1 MINISKNMPFSGRK
15 RETTMRQG
23 DGSDLPG
30 VNGPRKADIG
40 IIYVAP
46 SDDRQSVLTA
56 IHTQD
61 KLGRKQVV
69 IVLPEENKA
78 FQRPTDFE
86 GLKNMRRDLKAQLV
100 FIASSGP
107 GPAEFARQRRFPV
120 YSSLESFA
128 RSLQDFNR
136 PNGGSKKG
144 WSLPWQKSAA
154 TPPAAPGKAEV
165 IQPLPNIP
173 AVSSNQ
179 AGSEDD
185 DTTVH
190 QDTHAGINPVLAGAA
205 GAAAVLGM
213 EALTSH
219 GNNPPTSN
227 DPNDWDRLPPPNTAG
242 PASDTVLSEDTP
254 TQANTAVPSFSSTDA
269 ENRPEPK
276 IIELSGQRGRSTGKL
291 PLPVIAPVAAVQPHI
306 PPAPASTTTRQRNSG
321 KMAAVGA
328 ASTAAGVAT
337 MGRTAR
343 GGVVVPPARGTPIG
357 TGGSGPGGPP
367 RRPSLRWWL
376 AIGALIVLT
385 VSVCSLIAYADPAVL
400 GPLKGL
406 VPGITPSA
414 TVTITPASS
423 DVSNTFEIFGVTG
436 TPDPSQRQVQARQ
449 LSSTSPTQSKTVNAT
464 GVMQTS
470 GTPAK
475 GTLTFYNSA
484 FVDQQVNAGT
494 DFVLANGVHIITD
507 RNVDIPKAIGTP
519 PNIHTGVASVSAHA
533 GSIGPGGN
541 IAPLTINHACCSADS
556 SIFARNLTAFTGG
569 QDPQNF
575 TIVSQSDIDGAAKQL
590 ENTLTPEV
598 QKSVKGQI
606 HPNEQLVNSL
616 QCTPNVTSD
625 HNAGDRATNV
635 KVTVKVTCSGEV
647 YDQQA
652 AQLIASNLLKQ
663 QAAKIPGP
671 GYALVGNLIT
681 KVTQVMVTD
690 PKKGT
695 LLLQVKAKGIWVFQ
709 FSDAQKQALANL
721 IAGKS
726 KQNAQ
731 TLLLNQMVM
740 DHKVIAKADIV
751 LSGGDGN
758 TLPMDPTQ
766 ITIVVQSVPGL
777 PGPATPTTG
786 PGSPGVP
793 TNTPVSPTPTSTS
806 SVGKG

>member
-1 MINISKNMPFSGRK
+1 MISISKNMPFSGRK

-30 VNGPRKADIG
+30 VNGSRKADIG

-78 FQRPTDFE
+78 FQRPTDFD

-120 YSSLESFA
+120 YSSLESYA
-128 RSLQDFNR
+128 RSLQELDRLNSS
-136 PNGGSKKG
+136 SKKG

-154 TPPAAPGKAEV
+154 TSPAASGKADA
-165 IQPLPNIP
+165 IQPLPNIA

-190 QDTHAGINPVLAGAA
+190 QGTYVGVNPVLAGAA

-213 EALTSH
+213 EALAGH
-219 GNNPPTSN
+219 GNNPLSST

-242 PASDTVLSEDTP
+242 SATDNVLPEDTP
-254 TQANTAVPSFSSTDA
+254 TRANTAVPSFSSADA
-269 ENRPEPK
+269 ENRPEPR
-276 IIELSGQRGRSTGKL
+276 IIELTGQRGRSSGKL
-291 PLPVIAPVAAVQPHI
+291 SLPVIAPVAAVQPQI
-306 PPAPASTTTRQRNSG
+306 PPAPASTITRQRNSG

-343 GGVVVPPARGTPIG
+343 GGVVPPTRGAPIG

-367 RRPSLRWWL
+367 SRPGGRWWL
-376 AIGALIVLT
+376 AIGGLIVLT
-385 VSVCSLIAYADPAVL
+385 MIVGGGLVASAYPAVF
-400 GPLKGL
+400 GSLKNL

-423 DVSNTFEIFGVTG
+423 DLTNTYEIFGVTG

-464 GVMQTS
+464 GVVQTS
-470 GTPAK
+470 GTQAT
-475 GTLTFYNSA
+475 GTITFYNGA
-484 FVDQQVNAGT
+484 FKDQQVNGGT
-494 DFVLANGVHIITD
+494 TFNLASGVRIVTD
-507 RNVDIPKAIGTP
+507 RAVDIPAASPP
-519 PNIHTGVASVSAHA
+519 PNSHASSASVSAHA
-533 GSIGPGGN
+533 AAIGPAGN
-541 IAPLTINHACCSADS
+541 IAALTIDGTCCSSDG
-556 SIFARNLTAFTGG
+556 SIFAKNIAAFSGG

-575 TIVSQSDIDGAAKQL
+575 TVVQQSDIDGVAKPL
-590 ENTLTPEV
+590 EKTLTPEA
-598 QKSVKGQI
+598 QNSVKGQI
-606 HPNEQLVNSL
+606 HPNEQLVNPL

-635 KVTVKVTCSGEV
+635 TVTVKVTCSGEV

-663 QAAKIPGP
+663 QAAKTPGP
-671 GYALVGNLIT
+671 GYALVGDLTT

-695 LLLQVKAKGIWVFQ
+695 LLLQVKAEGIWVFQ
-709 FSDAQKQALANL
+709 FGAAQKQALANL

-726 KQNAQ
+726 KQNALA
-731 TLLLNQMVM
+731 LLVKQPGV
-740 DHKVIAKADIV
+740 AKADIV

-758 TLPMDPTQ
+758 TLPTDPTQ

-793 TNTPVSPTPTSTS
+793 TNTPVSPTPTPTS

>member
-1 MINISKNMPFSGRK
+1 
-15 RETTMRQG
+15 MRQG

-86 GLKNMRRDLKAQLV
+86 GLKSMRRDLKAQLV

-154 TPPAAPGKAEV
+154 ISPAASGKAEA
-165 IQPLPNIP
+165 IQPLPNIA

-179 AGSEDD
+179 AGSEGD

-190 QDTHAGINPVLAGAA
+190 QGTPGMNPVLAGAA

-213 EALTSH
+213 EALASH
-219 GNNPPTSN
+219 GNNPPTSA

-242 PASDTVLSEDTP
+242 PASDNVLSEDTP
-254 TQANTAVPSFSSTDA
+254 TQANTAAPSFSSADA

-276 IIELSGQRGRSTGKL
+276 IIELAGQRGRSTGKMSL
-291 PLPVIAPVAAVQPHI
+291 PAITPVAAVQPQI

-343 GGVVVPPARGTPIG
+343 GGIVVPPTRGTPIG

-367 RRPSLRWWL
+367 RRPGWRWWL
-376 AIGALIVLT
+376 AIGGLIVLT
-385 VSVCSLIAYADPAVL
+385 MSVGGLIAAANPAVL
-400 GPLKGL
+400 GSLKNL
-406 VPGITPSA
+406 VPGIIPSA

-423 DVSNTFEIFGVTG
+423 DLTNTYEIFGVTG

-464 GVMQTS
+464 GVGHTQPTVAT
-470 GTPAK
+470 GK
-475 GTLTFYNSA
+475 LTFYNALTFSQTVA
-484 FVDQQVNAGT
+484 NRTVFTLSNGIQIINTQLAIIPAAHPPTEGLVTVNAQAVQPG
-494 DFVLANGVHIITD
+494 
-507 RNVDIPKAIGTP
+507 
-519 PNIHTGVASVSAHA
+519 SA
-533 GSIGPGGN
+533 GN
-541 IAPLTINHACCSADS
+541 INALTINQSCCVSGVTVQ
-556 SIFARNLTAFTGG
+556 NTAPFTGG

-575 TIVSQSDIDGAAKQL
+575 TVVSQSDIDGAAKPL
-590 ENTLTPEV
+590 ENTLTPEA

-635 KVTVKVTCSGEV
+635 TVTVKVTCSGEV

-663 QAAKIPGP
+663 QAAKTPGP
-671 GYALVGNLIT
+671 GYALVGDLTT

-690 PKKGT
+690 PNKGT
-695 LLLQVKAKGIWVFQ
+695 LLLQVKAEGIWVFQ
-709 FSDAQKQALANL
+709 FSAAQKQALANL

-726 KQNAQ
+726 KQNALA
-731 TLLLNQMVM
+731 LLVKQPGV
-740 DHKVIAKADIV
+740 AKADIV

-758 TLPMDPTQ
+758 TLPADPTQ
-766 ITIVVQSVPGL
+766 ITIVVQSVPGI
-777 PGPATPTTG
+777 PGSATPTTG
-786 PGSPGVP
+786 QGSPGVP
-793 TNTPVSPTPTSTS
+793 TNTPVSPTPSPTS

>member
-1 MINISKNMPFSGRK
+1 
-15 RETTMRQG
+15 MRQG

-86 GLKNMRRDLKAQLV
+86 GLKSMRRDLKAQLV

-154 TPPAAPGKAEV
+154 ISPAASGKAEA
-165 IQPLPNIP
+165 IQPLPNIA

-179 AGSEDD
+179 AGSEGD

-190 QDTHAGINPVLAGAA
+190 QGTPGMNPVLAGAA

-213 EALTSH
+213 EALASH
-219 GNNPPTSN
+219 GNNPPTSA

-242 PASDTVLSEDTP
+242 PASDNVLSEDTP
-254 TQANTAVPSFSSTDA
+254 TQANTAAPSFSSADA

-276 IIELSGQRGRSTGKL
+276 IIELAGQRGRSTGKMSL
-291 PLPVIAPVAAVQPHI
+291 PAITPVAAVQPQI

-343 GGVVVPPARGTPIG
+343 GGIVVPPTRGTPIG

-367 RRPSLRWWL
+367 RRPGWRWWL
-376 AIGALIVLT
+376 AIGGLIVLT
-385 VSVCSLIAYADPAVL
+385 MSVGGLIAAANPAVL
-400 GPLKGL
+400 GSLKNL
-406 VPGITPSA
+406 VPGIIPSA

-423 DVSNTFEIFGVTG
+423 DLTNTYEIFGVTG

-464 GVMQTS
+464 GVGHTQPTVAT
-470 GTPAK
+470 GK
-475 GTLTFYNSA
+475 LTFYNALTFSQTVA
-484 FVDQQVNAGT
+484 NRTVFTLSNGIQIINTQLAIIPAAHPPTEGLVTVNAQAVQPG
-494 DFVLANGVHIITD
+494 
-507 RNVDIPKAIGTP
+507 
-519 PNIHTGVASVSAHA
+519 SA
-533 GSIGPGGN
+533 GN
-541 IAPLTINHACCSADS
+541 INALTINQSCCVSGVTVQ
-556 SIFARNLTAFTGG
+556 NTAPFTGG

-575 TIVSQSDIDGAAKQL
+575 TVVSQSDIDGAAKPL
-590 ENTLTPEV
+590 ENTLTPEA

-635 KVTVKVTCSGEV
+635 TVTVKVTCSGEV

-663 QAAKIPGP
+663 QAAKTPGP
-671 GYALVGNLIT
+671 GYALVGDLTT

-695 LLLQVKAKGIWVFQ
+695 LLLQVKAEGIWVFQ
-709 FSDAQKQALANL
+709 FGAAQKQALANL

-726 KQNAQ
+726 KQNALA
-731 TLLLNQMVM
+731 LLVKQPGV
-740 DHKVIAKADIV
+740 AKADIV

-758 TLPMDPTQ
+758 TLPADPTQ

-777 PGPATPTTG
+777 PGSATPTTG
-786 PGSPGVP
+786 QGSPGVP
-793 TNTPVSPTPTSTS
+793 TNTPVSPTPSPTS

>member
-1 MINISKNMPFSGRK
+1 
-15 RETTMRQG
+15 MRQG

-86 GLKNMRRDLKAQLV
+86 GLKSMRRDLKAQLV

-154 TPPAAPGKAEV
+154 ISPAASGKAEA
-165 IQPLPNIP
+165 IQPLPNIA

-179 AGSEDD
+179 AGSEGD

-190 QDTHAGINPVLAGAA
+190 QGTPGMNPVLAGAA

-213 EALTSH
+213 EALASH
-219 GNNPPTSN
+219 GNNPPTSA

-242 PASDTVLSEDTP
+242 PASDNVLSEDTP
-254 TQANTAVPSFSSTDA
+254 TQANTAAPSFSSADA

-276 IIELSGQRGRSTGKL
+276 IIELAGQRGRSTGKMSL
-291 PLPVIAPVAAVQPHI
+291 PAITPVAAVQPQI

-343 GGVVVPPARGTPIG
+343 GGIVVPPTRGTPIG

-367 RRPSLRWWL
+367 RRPGWRWWL
-376 AIGALIVLT
+376 AIGGLIVLT
-385 VSVCSLIAYADPAVL
+385 MSVGGLIAAANPAVL
-400 GPLKGL
+400 GSLKNL
-406 VPGITPSA
+406 VPGIIPSA

-423 DVSNTFEIFGVTG
+423 DLTNTYEIFGVTG

-464 GVMQTS
+464 GVGHTQPTVAT
-470 GTPAK
+470 GK
-475 GTLTFYNSA
+475 LTFYNALTFSQTVA
-484 FVDQQVNAGT
+484 NRTVFTLSNGIQIINTQLAIIPAAHPPTEGLVTVNAQAVQPG
-494 DFVLANGVHIITD
+494 
-507 RNVDIPKAIGTP
+507 
-519 PNIHTGVASVSAHA
+519 SA
-533 GSIGPGGN
+533 GN
-541 IAPLTINHACCSADS
+541 INALTINQSCCVSGVTVQ
-556 SIFARNLTAFTGG
+556 NTAPFTGG

-575 TIVSQSDIDGAAKQL
+575 TVVSQSDIDGAAKPL
-590 ENTLTPEV
+590 ENTLTPEA

-635 KVTVKVTCSGEV
+635 TVTVKVTCSGEV

-663 QAAKIPGP
+663 QAAKTPGP
-671 GYALVGNLIT
+671 GYALVGDLTT

-695 LLLQVKAKGIWVFQ
+695 LLLQVKAEGIWVFQ
-709 FSDAQKQALANL
+709 FSAAQKQALANL

-726 KQNAQ
+726 KQNALA
-731 TLLLNQMVM
+731 LLVKQPGV
-740 DHKVIAKADIV
+740 AKADIV

-758 TLPMDPTQ
+758 TLPADPTQ

-777 PGPATPTTG
+777 PGSATPTTG
-786 PGSPGVP
+786 QGSPGVP
-793 TNTPVSPTPTSTS
+793 TNTPVSPTPSPTS

>member
-1 MINISKNMPFSGRK
+1 
-15 RETTMRQG
+15 MRQG

-86 GLKNMRRDLKAQLV
+86 GLKSMRRDLKAQLV

-154 TPPAAPGKAEV
+154 ISPATSGKAEA
-165 IQPLPNIP
+165 IQPLPNIA

-179 AGSEDD
+179 AGSEGD

-190 QDTHAGINPVLAGAA
+190 QGTPGMNPVLAGAA

-213 EALTSH
+213 EALASH
-219 GNNPPTSN
+219 GNNPPTSA

-242 PASDTVLSEDTP
+242 PASDNVLSEDTP
-254 TQANTAVPSFSSTDA
+254 TQANTAAPSFSSADA

-276 IIELSGQRGRSTGKL
+276 IIELAGQRGRSTGKMSL
-291 PLPVIAPVAAVQPHI
+291 PAITPVAAVQPQI

-343 GGVVVPPARGTPIG
+343 GGIVVPPTRGTPIG

-367 RRPSLRWWL
+367 RRPGWRWWL
-376 AIGALIVLT
+376 AIGGLIVLT
-385 VSVCSLIAYADPAVL
+385 MSVGGLIAAANPAVL
-400 GPLKGL
+400 GSLKNL
-406 VPGITPSA
+406 VPGIIPSA

-423 DVSNTFEIFGVTG
+423 DLTNTYEIFGVTG

-464 GVMQTS
+464 GVGHTQPTVAT
-470 GTPAK
+470 GK
-475 GTLTFYNSA
+475 LTFYNALTFSQTVA
-484 FVDQQVNAGT
+484 NRTVFTLSNGIQIINTQLAIIPAAHPPTEGLVTVNAQAVQPG
-494 DFVLANGVHIITD
+494 
-507 RNVDIPKAIGTP
+507 
-519 PNIHTGVASVSAHA
+519 SA
-533 GSIGPGGN
+533 GN
-541 IAPLTINHACCSADS
+541 INALTINQSCCVSGVTVQ
-556 SIFARNLTAFTGG
+556 NTAPFTGG

-575 TIVSQSDIDGAAKQL
+575 TVVSQSDIDGAAKPL
-590 ENTLTPEV
+590 ENTLTPEA

-635 KVTVKVTCSGEV
+635 TVTVKVTCSGEV

-663 QAAKIPGP
+663 QAAKTPGP
-671 GYALVGNLIT
+671 GYALVGDLTT

-690 PKKGT
+690 PNKGT
-695 LLLQVKAKGIWVFQ
+695 LLLQVKAEGIWVFQ
-709 FSDAQKQALANL
+709 FSAAQKQALANL

-726 KQNAQ
+726 KQNALA
-731 TLLLNQMVM
+731 LLVKQPGV
-740 DHKVIAKADIV
+740 AKADIV

-758 TLPMDPTQ
+758 TLPTDPTQ

-793 TNTPVSPTPTSTS
+793 TNTPVSPTPTPTS

>member
-1 MINISKNMPFSGRK
+1 
-15 RETTMRQG
+15 MRQG

-86 GLKNMRRDLKAQLV
+86 GLKSMRRDLKAQLV
-100 FIASSGP
+100 FIAPSGP

-128 RSLQDFNR
+128 RSLQDLNR
-136 PNGGSKKG
+136 PNGSKKG

-154 TPPAAPGKAEV
+154 AAPAASGKAEA
-165 IQPLPNIP
+165 IQQLPNI
-173 AVSSNQ
+173 AATSSNQ

-185 DTTVH
+185 DTNVH
-190 QDTHAGINPVLAGAA
+190 QGTHSGVNPVLAGAA

-213 EALTSH
+213 DALASH
-219 GNNPPTSN
+219 GNNPPASN
-227 DPNDWDRLPPPNTAG
+227 DP
-242 PASDTVLSEDTP
+242 SDTVPSEDTP
-254 TQANTAVPSFSSTDA
+254 TQANTAVPSFNPADA

-276 IIELSGQRGRSTGKL
+276 IIELAGQRGRSTGKL
-291 PLPVIAPVAAVQPHI
+291 PLPAIAPVAAVQPQI
-306 PPAPASTTTRQRNSG
+306 PPSPASTTTRQRNSG

-337 MGRTAR
+337 MGRSAR
-343 GGVVVPPARGTPIG
+343 GGVVVPPTRGTTIG
-357 TGGSGPGGPP
+357 TGGRGPGGPP
-367 RRPSLRWWL
+367 RRPGWRWWL
-376 AIGALIVLT
+376 AIGGLIVLT
-385 VSVCSLIAYADPAVL
+385 MIVGGGLIAAADPAVL

-406 VPGITPSA
+406 IPGITPSA

-470 GTPAK
+470 GTQAT

-494 DFVLANGVHIITD
+494 NFLLANGVHIITD
-507 RNVDIPKAIGTP
+507 RNVDIPKATGTP
-519 PNIHTGVASVSAHA
+519 PNIRTGVASVSAHA
-533 GSIGPGGN
+533 SSVGPGGN
-541 IAPLTINHACCSADS
+541 IAALTINKACCSADS
-556 SIFARNLTAFTGG
+556 SIFAKNLTAFAGG

-575 TIVSQSDIDGAAKQL
+575 TVVQQSDIDGAARPL
-590 ENTLTPEV
+590 ENALTPEA
-598 QKSVKGQI
+598 QNTVKGQI
-606 HPNEQLVNSL
+606 HPNEQLVGSL

-635 KVTVKVTCSGEV
+635 TVTVKVTCSGEV
-647 YDQQA
+647 YDLQA

-663 QAAKIPGP
+663 QAAKTPGA
-671 GYALVGNLIT
+671 GYALVGDLTT

-695 LLLQVKAKGIWVFQ
+695 LLLQVKAEGIWVFQ
-709 FSDAQKQALANL
+709 FRDAQKQALANL

-726 KQNAQ
+726 KQNALA
-731 TLLLNQMVM
+731 LLVKQPGV
-740 DHKVIAKADIV
+740 AKADIV
-751 LSGGDGN
+751 VSGGDGN
-758 TLPMDPTQ
+758 TLPADPTQ

-777 PGPATPTTG
+777 PGSTTPTTG

-793 TNTPVSPTPTSTS
+793 TNTPISPTPTPTS
-806 SVGKG
+806 PVGKG

>member
-1 MINISKNMPFSGRK
+1 
-15 RETTMRQG
+15 MRQG

-30 VNGPRKADIG
+30 VNSPRKADIG

-69 IVLPEENKA
+69 IVLPEENNA

-86 GLKNMRRDLKAQLV
+86 GLKSMRRDLKAQLV
-100 FIASSGP
+100 FIATSGP

-120 YSSLESFA
+120 YSSLESYA
-128 RSLQDFNR
+128 RSFQELDRLNS
-136 PNGGSKKG
+136 GSKKG

-154 TPPAAPGKAEV
+154 ISPAAGKA
-165 IQPLPNIP
+165 

-190 QDTHAGINPVLAGAA
+190 QGTHAGVNPVLAGAA

-213 EALTSH
+213 DTLTSH
-219 GNNPPTSN
+219 GNNPPTSA

-242 PASDTVLSEDTP
+242 PASNNVLSEDTP
-254 TQANTAVPSFSSTDA
+254 TQANTAVPSFSSADA
-269 ENRPEPK
+269 ENRPEPR
-276 IIELSGQRGRSTGKL
+276 IIELAGQRGRGSGKL
-291 PLPVIAPVAAVQPHI
+291 PLPVIAPVAAVQPQI

-328 ASTAAGVAT
+328 ASTDAGVAT

-343 GGVVVPPARGTPIG
+343 GGIVVPPTRGTPIG

-367 RRPSLRWWL
+367 RRPGWRWWL
-376 AIGALIVLT
+376 AIVGLIVLT
-385 VSVCSLIAYADPAVL
+385 MSVFGTIIAAADPAIL
-400 GPLKGL
+400 GQLKNL

-423 DVSNTFEIFGVTG
+423 DLTNTYEIFGVTG
-436 TPDPSQRQVQARQ
+436 TPDSSQRQVQARQ

-464 GVMQTS
+464 GVVQTS
-470 GTPAK
+470 GIQAT
-475 GTLTFYNSA
+475 GTITFYNGA

-494 DFVLANGVHIITD
+494 DFLLANGVHIITD
-507 RNVDIPKAIGTP
+507 RNVDIPKATGIP
-519 PNIHTGVASVSAHA
+519 PNIHSGVASVSAHA

-541 IAPLTINHACCSADS
+541 IGPLTINHPCCSADS
-556 SIFARNLTAFTGG
+556 SIFAKNLTAFTGG

-575 TIVSQSDIDGAAKQL
+575 TVVSQSDIDGAAKPL
-590 ENTLTPEV
+590 ENALTPDA
-598 QKSVKGQI
+598 QNSIKGQI

-616 QCTPNVTSD
+616 QCAPNVTSD

-635 KVTVKVTCSGEV
+635 TVTVKVTCSGEV

-663 QAAKIPGP
+663 QAAKTPGP
-671 GYALVGNLIT
+671 GYALVGDLTT

-695 LLLQVKAKGIWVFQ
+695 LLLQVKAEGIWVFQ
-709 FSDAQKQALANL
+709 FSAAQQQALANL

-726 KQNAQ
+726 KQNALA
-731 TLLLNQMVM
+731 LLVKQPGV
-740 DHKVIAKADIV
+740 AKADIM
-751 LSGGDGN
+751 LNGGDGN
-758 TLPMDPTQ
+758 TLPSDPSQ
-766 ITIVVQSVPGL
+766 IKIEVQSVPGL
-777 PGPATPTTG
+777 PGSTTPTTG

-793 TNTPVSPTPTSTS
+793 TNTPVSPTPTPTS
-806 SVGKG
+806 PVGKG

>member
-1 MINISKNMPFSGRK
+1 
-15 RETTMRQG
+15 MRQG

-30 VNGPRKADIG
+30 VNGPRKTDIG

-86 GLKNMRRDLKAQLV
+86 GLKSMRRDLKAQLV

-120 YSSLESFA
+120 YSSLESYA
-128 RSLQDFNR
+128 RSLQELDRLNS
-136 PNGGSKKG
+136 GSKKG

-154 TPPAAPGKAEV
+154 ISPVAAGKAEA
-165 IQPLPNIP
+165 IRPLPNIA

-190 QDTHAGINPVLAGAA
+190 QGAPGVNPLLAGAA
-205 GAAAVLGM
+205 GAAAVLGID
-213 EALTSH
+213 ALTSH
-219 GNNPPTSN
+219 GNNPSTST
-227 DPNDWDRLPPPNTAG
+227 DPNDWERLPPPNTAG
-242 PASDTVLSEDTP
+242 PASDKVLSEDTP
-254 TQANTAVPSFSSTDA
+254 TQANTAVPSFSSADA

-276 IIELSGQRGRSTGKL
+276 IIELAGQRGRNSGEL

-328 ASTAAGVAT
+328 ASSAAGVAT

-343 GGVVVPPARGTPIG
+343 GGIVVPPTRGTPIG
-357 TGGSGPGGPP
+357 TGGSGPGGTRAGPVW
-367 RRPSLRWWL
+367 RWVV
-376 AIGALIVLT
+376 AVVLILFT
-385 VSVCSLIAYADPAVL
+385 GGICTLIAYANPAIL
-400 GPLKGL
+400 GPLKNL

-423 DVSNTFEIFGVTG
+423 DLTNTYEIFGVTG

-449 LSSTSPTQSKTVNAT
+449 LSSTSPTQSRTVNAT

-470 GTPAK
+470 GIQAT
-475 GTLTFYNSA
+475 GTITFYNGA
-484 FVDQQVNAGT
+484 FKDQQVNGGT
-494 DFVLANGVHIITD
+494 TFILASGVRIVTD
-507 RNVDIPKAIGTP
+507 RSVDIPAASTP
-519 PNIHTGVASVSAHA
+519 PNSHAGSASVSAHA
-533 GSIGPGGN
+533 AAIGPAGN
-541 IAPLTINHACCSADS
+541 IAALTIDGTCCSTDG
-556 SIFARNLTAFTGG
+556 SIFAKNIAAFSGG

-575 TIVSQSDIDGAAKQL
+575 TVVSQSDIDGAAKPL
-590 ENTLTPEV
+590 ENALTPEAQNTV
-598 QKSVKGQI
+598 KSQI
-606 HPNEQLVNSL
+606 HPNEKLVNSL

-635 KVTVKVTCSGEV
+635 TVTVKVTCSGEV

-663 QAAKIPGP
+663 QAAKTPGP
-671 GYALVGNLIT
+671 GYALVGDLTT

-695 LLLQVKAKGIWVFQ
+695 LLLQVKAEGIWVFQ

-726 KQNAQ
+726 KQNALA
-731 TLLLNQMVM
+731 LLVKQPG
-740 DHKVIAKADIV
+740 IAKADIV
-751 LSGGDGN
+751 VSGGDGN
-758 TLPMDPTQ
+758 TLPADPTQ

-777 PGPATPTTG
+777 PGSTTPTTG

-793 TNTPVSPTPTSTS
+793 TNTPVSPTPTPTS

>member
-1 MINISKNMPFSGRK
+1 MPFSGRK

-30 VNGPRKADIG
+30 VNSPRKADIG

-86 GLKNMRRDLKAQLV
+86 GLKSMRRDLKAQLV

-154 TPPAAPGKAEV
+154 ISPATSGKAEA
-165 IQPLPNIP
+165 IQPLPNIA

-179 AGSEDD
+179 AGSEGD

-190 QDTHAGINPVLAGAA
+190 QGIHAGVNPVLAGAA

-213 EALTSH
+213 DTLTSH
-219 GNNPPTSN
+219 GNNPPTSA

-242 PASDTVLSEDTP
+242 PASNNVLSEDTP
-254 TQANTAVPSFSSTDA
+254 TQANTAVPSFSSADA
-269 ENRPEPK
+269 ENRPEPR
-276 IIELSGQRGRSTGKL
+276 IIELAGQRGRNSGKV
-291 PLPVIAPVAAVQPHI
+291 PLPVITPVAAVQPQI

-343 GGVVVPPARGTPIG
+343 GGVVVPPARGTPVG

-367 RRPSLRWWL
+367 RRPGWRWWL
-376 AIGALIVLT
+376 AIGGLIVLT
-385 VSVCSLIAYADPAVL
+385 MSVGGLIAAANPAVL
-400 GPLKGL
+400 GSLKNL
-406 VPGITPSA
+406 VPGIIPSA

-423 DVSNTFEIFGVTG
+423 DLTNTYEIFGVTG

-464 GVMQTS
+464 GVGHTQPTVAT
-470 GTPAK
+470 GK
-475 GTLTFYNSA
+475 LTFYNALTFSQTVA
-484 FVDQQVNAGT
+484 NRTVFTLSNGIQIINTQLAIIPAAHPPTEGLVTVNAQAVQPG
-494 DFVLANGVHIITD
+494 
-507 RNVDIPKAIGTP
+507 
-519 PNIHTGVASVSAHA
+519 SA
-533 GSIGPGGN
+533 GN
-541 IAPLTINHACCSADS
+541 INALTINQSCCVSGVTVQ
-556 SIFARNLTAFTGG
+556 NTAPFTGG

-575 TIVSQSDIDGAAKQL
+575 TVVSQSDIDGAAKPL
-590 ENTLTPEV
+590 ENTLTPEA

-635 KVTVKVTCSGEV
+635 TVTVKVTCSGEV

-663 QAAKIPGP
+663 QAAKTPGP
-671 GYALVGNLIT
+671 GYALVGDLTT

-690 PKKGT
+690 PNKGT
-695 LLLQVKAKGIWVFQ
+695 LLLQVKAEGIWVFQ
-709 FSDAQKQALANL
+709 FSAA
-721 IAGKS
+721 
-726 KQNAQ
+726 
-731 TLLLNQMVM
+731 
-740 DHKVIAKADIV
+740 
-751 LSGGDGN
+751 
-758 TLPMDPTQ
+758 
-766 ITIVVQSVPGL
+766 
-777 PGPATPTTG
+777 
-786 PGSPGVP
+786 
-793 TNTPVSPTPTSTS
+793 
-806 SVGKG
+806 

>member
-1 MINISKNMPFSGRK
+1 
-15 RETTMRQG
+15 MRQG

-86 GLKNMRRDLKAQLV
+86 GLKSMRRDLKAQLV

-154 TPPAAPGKAEV
+154 ISPAASGKAEA
-165 IQPLPNIP
+165 IQPLPNIA

-179 AGSEDD
+179 AGSEGD
-185 DTTVH
+185 DTMVH
-190 QDTHAGINPVLAGAA
+190 QGTPGMNPVLAGAA

-213 EALTSH
+213 EALASH
-219 GNNPPTSN
+219 GNNPPTSA

-242 PASDTVLSEDTP
+242 PASDNVLSEDTP
-254 TQANTAVPSFSSTDA
+254 TQANTAAPSFSSADA

-276 IIELSGQRGRSTGKL
+276 IIELAGQRGRSTGKMSL
-291 PLPVIAPVAAVQPHI
+291 PAITPVAAVQPQI

-343 GGVVVPPARGTPIG
+343 GGIVVPPTRGTPIG

-367 RRPSLRWWL
+367 RRPGWRWWL
-376 AIGALIVLT
+376 AIGGLIVLT
-385 VSVCSLIAYADPAVL
+385 MSVGGLIAAANPAVL
-400 GPLKGL
+400 GSLKNL
-406 VPGITPSA
+406 VPGIIPSA

-423 DVSNTFEIFGVTG
+423 DLTNTYEIFGVTG

-464 GVMQTS
+464 GVGHTQPTVAT
-470 GTPAK
+470 GK
-475 GTLTFYNSA
+475 LTFYNALTFSQTVA
-484 FVDQQVNAGT
+484 NRTVFTLSNGIQIINTQLAIIPAAHPPTEGLVTVNAQAVQPG
-494 DFVLANGVHIITD
+494 
-507 RNVDIPKAIGTP
+507 
-519 PNIHTGVASVSAHA
+519 SA
-533 GSIGPGGN
+533 GN
-541 IAPLTINHACCSADS
+541 INALTINQSCCVSGVTVQ
-556 SIFARNLTAFTGG
+556 NTAPFTGG

-575 TIVSQSDIDGAAKQL
+575 TVVSQSDIDGAAKPL
-590 ENTLTPEV
+590 ENTLTPEA

-635 KVTVKVTCSGEV
+635 TVTVKVTCSGEV

-663 QAAKIPGP
+663 QAAKTPGP
-671 GYALVGNLIT
+671 GYALVGDLTT

-695 LLLQVKAKGIWVFQ
+695 LLLQVKAEGIWVFQ
-709 FSDAQKQALANL
+709 FGAAQKQALANL

-726 KQNAQ
+726 KQNALA
-731 TLLLNQMVM
+731 LLVKQPGV
-740 DHKVIAKADIV
+740 AKADIV

-758 TLPMDPTQ
+758 TLPADPTQ

-777 PGPATPTTG
+777 PGSATPTTG
-786 PGSPGVP
+786 QGSPGVP
-793 TNTPVSPTPTSTS
+793 TNTPVSPTPSPTS

>member
-1 MINISKNMPFSGRK
+1 MISFSKNMPFSGRK
-15 RETTMRQG
+15 RETMMRQG

-30 VNGPRKADIG
+30 VNDPRKADIG

-86 GLKNMRRDLKAQLV
+86 GLKSMRRDLKAQLV

-154 TPPAAPGKAEV
+154 TPPAAPGKAEA
-165 IQPLPNIP
+165 IQPLPNTP

-190 QDTHAGINPVLAGAA
+190 QGTHAGMNPVLAGAA

-213 EALTSH
+213 DALTSH
-219 GNNPPTSN
+219 GNNPPTST
-227 DPNDWDRLPPPNTAG
+227 DPNDWDRLPPPHTAG
-242 PASDTVLSEDTP
+242 PASDNVLSEDTP

-276 IIELSGQRGRSTGKL
+276 IIELAGQRGRSSGKL
-291 PLPVIAPVAAVQPHI
+291 PLPVIAPVAAVQPQI
-306 PPAPASTTTRQRNSG
+306 PQAPASTTTRQRNSG

-343 GGVVVPPARGTPIG
+343 GGVVVPPMRGTPTG

-367 RRPSLRWWL
+367 RRPGWRWWL
-376 AIGALIVLT
+376 AIGGLIVLT
-385 VSVCSLIAYADPAVL
+385 MSVGGALIASANPGVF
-400 GPLKGL
+400 GPLRGL
-406 VPGITPSA
+406 IPGITPSA

-464 GVMQTS
+464 GVRQTS
-470 GTPAK
+470 GTQAT

-484 FVDQQVNAGT
+484 FVDQQVNVGT
-494 DFVLANGVHIITD
+494 DFGLANGVHIFTD
-507 RNVDIPKAIGTP
+507 SKVDIPKATGIP

-533 GSIGPGGN
+533 GSVGPGGN
-541 IAPLTINHACCSADS
+541 IAALTINHACCSADS

-569 QDPQNF
+569 QNPQNF
-575 TIVSQSDIDGAAKQL
+575 TVVQQSDINGAAKPL
-590 ENTLTPEV
+590 ENTLTPEA
-598 QKSVKGQI
+598 QNSVKGQI
-606 HPNEQLVNSL
+606 HPNEQLVNPL

-635 KVTVKVTCSGEV
+635 TVTVKVACSGEV

-663 QAAKIPGP
+663 QAAKTPGP
-671 GYALVGNLIT
+671 GYALVGDLTT

-695 LLLQVKAKGIWVFQ
+695 LLLQVKAEGIWVFQ
-709 FSDAQKQALANL
+709 FSAAQKQALAKL

-726 KQNAQ
+726 KQNALA
-731 TLLLNQMVM
+731 LLVKQPGV
-740 DHKVIAKADIV
+740 AKANIV

-758 TLPMDPTQ
+758 TLPADPSQ

-777 PGPATPTTG
+777 PGSATPTTG

-793 TNTPVSPTPTSTS
+793 TNTPVSPTPTPTS